1 MEEIIKW
8 ANIVCTVAVI
18 CSLCEMIIPQGDLSK
33 AFYFVLGIFLIVSV
47 LIPFSDMI
55 KNFRIESV
63 FREENRVVSAEMT
76 AVDDLHIA
84 YGKSV
89 IEDIVADTLKEN
101 HLPYEKIEI
110 NMDSSQGKSIDI
122 IRAEIYVGAEEQN
135 RLEEYRT
142 AVKEKTGIIPSI
154 TLVR

>member
-18 CSLCEMIIPQGDLSK
+18 CSLCEMIIPQGNLSK

-55 KNFRIESV
+55 KNFHIESV
-63 FREENRVVSAEMT
+63 FREENKVVGAEIT
-76 AVDDLHIA
+76 AVDDLSIA

-89 IEDIVADTLKEN
+89 IEDIVADTLQEN